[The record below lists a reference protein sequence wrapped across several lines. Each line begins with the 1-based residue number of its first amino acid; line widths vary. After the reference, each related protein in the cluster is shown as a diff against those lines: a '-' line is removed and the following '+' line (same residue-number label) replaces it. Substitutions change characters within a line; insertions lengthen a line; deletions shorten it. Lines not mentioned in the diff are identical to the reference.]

1 MTPEIQFVSLVEG
14 IEETMPIIPVSEQ
27 KYDWVKRAGV
37 QTKERNQGQTVKSR
51 NTLRC
56 PAIFQF
62 RNMGFLM
69 RAPFDILIKIKS
81 ETEYEWEHGSPQYEE
96 LLKLVSHHDLELMY
110 NFMNSWPKDTMKII
124 LKLNLPWALRI
135 PKGYDVLM
143 IDPFYKD
150 DNRFTVCPGTFESQL
165 GIGQLNVPVM
175 WHSTKGEFLIKAGT
189 PIAQLVP
196 IKRETVSHQNLNLT
210 TDKNFRRDSA
220 ITFLKIR
227 ESFERNYNKAREFLK
242 DKI

>member
-1 MTPEIQFVSLVEG
+1 MTPEIQFVSMMEG

-27 KYDWVKRAGV
+27 NYDWVKRAAV
-37 QTKERNQGQTVKSR
+37 QAKERNQGQTVKSM

-62 RNMGFLM
+62 RNMGFLV
-69 RAPFDILIKIKS
+69 RTPLDILLKVKS
-81 ETEYEWEHGSPQYEE
+81 ETEYEWEHGYTEMTHHE
-96 LLKLVSHHDLELMY
+96 LVTHHELELMY
-110 NFMNSWPKDTMKII
+110 NFMSTWPKDTMKVI
-124 LKLNLPWALRI
+124 LKFNLPWSLRI

-143 IDPFYKD
+143 MDPFYKD
-150 DNRFTVCPGTFESQL
+150 DNRFTVCPGTFESEL
-165 GIGQLNVPVM
+165 GIGQLSVPVM

-196 IKRETVSHQNLNLT
+196 IKRETISHQNLNLI
-210 TDKNFRRDSA
+210 TDKNFKRDRA
-220 ITFLKIR
+220 LTFLKTR
-227 ESFERNYNKAREFLK
+227 ESFERNYNKVREFLK